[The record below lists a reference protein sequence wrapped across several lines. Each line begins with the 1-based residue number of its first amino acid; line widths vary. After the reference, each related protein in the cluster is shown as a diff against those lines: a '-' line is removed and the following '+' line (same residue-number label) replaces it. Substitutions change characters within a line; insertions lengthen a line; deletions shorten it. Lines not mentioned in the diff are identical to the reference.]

1 MILPAGMSSLS
12 EVSFL
17 IMLTGLIGLIFQDR
31 VTLAAGASVANEFA
45 GQEIEIEDR
54 DVYLELAVVSDA
66 APTTTSPIFT
76 LVTGPD
82 IVARNRV
89 MSEINR
95 FPQYPEDVTIT
106 DAVGG
111 FQRKILQLTNSDSV
125 SHVIRIL
132 AKTTPI

>member
-1 MILPAGMSSLS
+1 MILDPHGLSL
-12 EVSFL
+12 L
-17 IMLTGLIGLIFQDR
+17 LMLTGLIGLIFQDR